1 MKYAGCKHIAGV
13 HMATYTKRVQ
23 TVLTD
28 EQFETLCQL
37 SKELDKPVSL
47 LLREAIETVYFER
60 AQQQRRQAALV
71 KLLALNAPV
80 ADWDQME
87 EEIIRGANE

>member
-1 MKYAGCKHIAGV
+1 
-13 HMATYTKRVQ
+13 MATYTKRVQ

>member
-1 MKYAGCKHIAGV
+1 MKYAGCEHIAEV